1 MADERAR
8 IAVKIVDPTTN
19 ANEVGVDASG
29 NLQVKV
35 NAALPAGSNNI
46 GDVDVLTL
54 PPEAHQADYDSGAG
68 TDTTLAFGIAVPAS
82 GGAAVVP
89 GDATAGLTVQLGAAL
104 PAGSNNIGDVDI
116 LSAPTGASAIEIQG
130 PAADGAAAVG
140 GPLQMGGVDGAGNV
154 QRLLAD
160 SDGHLQID
168 VLSGG
173 GETTPSNPIGDAV
186 NSTNT
191 AAGASA
197 NLDSAVING
206 QEYLGGADIS
216 ASVPFKYQIQTVAA
230 STTTLATGFGRAGEV
245 VQWRPPHRHYAG
257 LVGDNVDD
265 VFRAVVTNMD
275 NSKAADLYAAF
286 FYQDN

>member
-19 ANEVGVDASG
+19 ANEMGVDAGG
-29 NLQVKV
+29 NAQVVV
-35 NAALPAGSNNI
+35 NAALPAGDNNI
-46 GDVDVLTL
+46 GNVDIVTL
-54 PPEAHQADYDSGAG
+54 PPEAHQADYDSGGG

-116 LSAPTGASAIEIQG
+116 LSGPSGASALEIQG

-140 GPLQMGGVDGAGNV
+140 DPLQIGGVDGSGNM
-154 QRLLAD
+154 QRLATD

-168 VLSGG
+168 VLTGG
-173 GETTPSNPIGDAV
+173 GETAPSNPTGDTAS
-186 NSTNT
+186 STNT

-206 QEYLGGADIS
+206 QEYLAGADLT
-216 ASVPFKYQIQTVAA
+216 ASVPFKYQVQSVAA
-230 STTTLATGFGRAGEV
+230 STITLATGFGRAGEV
-245 VQWRPPHRHYAG
+245 VQWRPPHRHFAG

-275 NSKAADLYAAF
+275 NSQAADLYAAF
-286 FYQDN
+286 YYQDN

>member
-29 NLQVKV
+29 NLQVAV
-35 NAALPAGSNNI
+35 NAALPAGTNNI
-46 GDVDVLTL
+46 GNVDVLTL
-54 PPEAHQADYDSGAG
+54 PPETHQADFDSGGG

-104 PAGSNNIGDVDI
+104 PAGTNNIGDVDI
-116 LSAPTGASAIEIQG
+116 LSAPVGASAIEIQG

-140 GPLQMGGVDGAGNV
+140 DPLQMGGVDGAGNV
-154 QRLLAD
+154 QRLLTD
-160 SDGHLQID
+160 TDGHLQID

-173 GETTPSNPIGDAV
+173 GADTPSNPTGDTAS
-186 NSTNT
+186 STNT

-197 NLDSAVING
+197 NLDSSVING

-230 STTTLATGFGRAGEV
+230 STVTLATGFGRAGEV
-245 VQWRPPHRHYAG
+245 IQWRPPHRHYAG
-257 LVGDNVDD
+257 LSGDNVDD
-265 VFRAVVTNMD
+265 VYRAVVTNMD